1 MMAEG
6 LVDIGTVAEHFQ
18 VSISTVRSWIRESQI
33 PKDTYMKL
41 GKTYRFKLSRLEQA
55 LLDSKQDTETVE
67 APLDAHVDY

>member
-1 MMAEG
+1 MAEG

-55 LLDSKQDTETVE
+55 LLDSKQDTKTAE

>member
-67 APLDAHVDY
+67 TPLDAHVDY

>member
-1 MMAEG
+1 MAEG

-55 LLDSKQDTETVE
+55 LLDSKQDIETVE